1 MDDKGLMTAQEVADY
16 LGISEAT
23 VRRYL
28 NRGKIKGYRL
38 GNRWRIKRD
47 DVEAYLSERRS

>member
-1 MDDKGLMTAQEVADY
+1 MDGKGLMTAQEVADY
-16 LGISEAT
+16 LGINEAT

-38 GNRWRIKRD
+38 GNRWRIRRE